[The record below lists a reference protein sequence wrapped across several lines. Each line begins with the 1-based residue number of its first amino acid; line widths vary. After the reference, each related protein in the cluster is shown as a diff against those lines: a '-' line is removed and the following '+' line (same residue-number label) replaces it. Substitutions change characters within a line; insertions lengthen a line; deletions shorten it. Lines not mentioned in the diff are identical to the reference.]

1 MKLTWSVSRD
11 QMLHGCERKYYFQY
25 LASAKINS
33 RDEML
38 REIAFLKKLKNL
50 YMWKGSLFHDLIADY
65 LQRLQRGQAIDDDTF
80 LDEYQKIIE
89 TQWSHSLKKKYRENI
104 RAMGQGNSLALL
116 EHEYDEELSENT
128 LQGVILDIRNW
139 FLLFTQW
146 ENDYG
151 IFEKL
156 RKSSRFWIEPQP
168 YGANAPG
175 FDYDNVQVL
184 AKVDLATQNNDGSFD
199 IYDWKSGATPNQPA
213 WNNLDQAELQVS
225 VYQLWPHK
233 RFNVPLNAI
242 HAHLIYLGN
251 NPPEHKVFEI
261 DSNRKEYFLNLIGT
275 SIERAKQF
283 LELHSGEQ
291 LSLRDFD
298 YGTSHLICRLCA
310 FKRLC
315 QRELEI

>member
-1 MKLTWSVSRD
+1 MALTWSASRD
-11 QMLHGCERKYYFQY
+11 QILHVCERKYYFQY
-25 LASAKINS
+25 LAPARINS
-33 RDEML
+33 TDKVLCEV
-38 REIAFLKKLKNL
+38 AFLKRLKNVH
-50 YMWKGSLFHDLIADY
+50 MWKGSLLHDAIADY
-65 LQRLQRGQAIDDDTF
+65 LSRFQRGQATHDDSF
-80 LDEYQKIIE
+80 LDEYQKIVE
-89 TQWSHSLKKKYRENI
+89 TQWYHSLEKKYRENI
-104 RAMGQGNSLALL
+104 RALGKGNSLALL

-128 LQGVILDIRNW
+128 LQDVIHDIRNW
-139 FLLFTQW
+139 FLLFTKW
-146 ENDYG
+146 ANDYG

-156 RKSSRFWIEPQP
+156 RNSSRYWIEPQP

-175 FDYDNVQVL
+175 FYYDDVQVL
-184 AKVDLATQNNDGSFD
+184 AKVDLATQNNDGSFN
-199 IYDWKSGATPNQPA
+199 IYDWKSGSAPNQPA

-242 HAHLIYLGN
+242 WAHLVYLDN
-251 NPPEHKVFEI
+251 NPPDYKVFEI
-261 DSNRKEYFLNLIGT
+261 DGNRKEYFLKLIGK

-298 YGTSHLICRLCA
+298 YSTSHRICRLCA